1 MFPCLA
7 KTFSLSTASSLPTTS
22 FKTVGRYA
30 NVHLTLTKLRMA
42 DEFEDDQQDDRK
54 IDKIDFVHHQYQ
66 KFMLEYRSLM
76 SETEQC
82 EMQAGFSAGFDS
94 SCATFR
100 KLGKA
105 KGTVHAL
112 RESSVGK
119 DKINQL
125 DEFSNRIQNCEDE
138 FIKMISLKLS
148 EVDIAEQNSS
158 EYDFRTSL
166 PLFDQDDMNLFGL
179 EITETSSNSG
189 IDNNASDTTNA
200 ICKSSVNLKIQE
212 LKLLVDSVLD
222 DLCDF
227 LKSCD
232 ISHSFLINDH

>member
-1 MFPCLA
+1 MIITYNYF
-7 KTFSLSTASSLPTTS
+7 TD
-22 FKTVGRYA
+22 R
-30 NVHLTLTKLRMA
+30 LRMA
-42 DEFEDDQQDDRK
+42 DELEDDQQDDRK
-54 IDKIDFVHHQYQ
+54 IDKIDFIHHQYQ
-66 KFMLEYRSLM
+66 KFMLAYRSLM

-82 EMQAGFSAGFDS
+82 EMQAGFNAGFDS
-94 SCATFR
+94 GCATFR

-112 RESSVGK
+112 RESSIGK

-138 FIKMISLKLS
+138 IIKWISLKLS

-158 EYDFRTSL
+158 EYDYKASL
-166 PLFDQDDMNLFGL
+166 PLFDQDDMDLFGL
-179 EITETSSNSG
+179 EITETVSNSG
-189 IDNNASDTTNA
+189 TENDAFDGKNA
-200 ICKSSVNLKIQE
+200 ICESSVCLKIQE
-212 LKLLVDSVLD
+212 LNLLVDSILN

-232 ISHSFLINDH
+232 ISYSFLINEY